1 MDNKYF
7 NLIDEQACFFKIFL
21 QECLSED
28 MRNILNGIS
37 KKTEVYV
44 FSGIIRNFFLGETI
58 FRDLDIVVGDV
69 ECVIDTIN
77 AVDSAVEFR
86 INSFGGVKVKIQN
99 LTIDLWGLENTW
111 GIRKDN
117 MPLTPMS
124 LLKTAFFNFSAIVFD
139 YNKSQF
145 YYDDAFVHFLENRM
159 MDVVYTKN
167 PNIPLCIINSCYYRE
182 KYGFGLSLKLCEW
195 IFNNYFSLTSNLK
208 AEINFDKV
216 QKQHF
221 SRGVISYNDLK
232 DFVLLC
238 YRHYKIGVPI
248 FPKFM

>member
-1 MDNKYF
+1 MDNKYS
-7 NLIDEQACFFKIFL
+7 NLIDDQACFFKIFL

-77 AVDSAVEFR
+77 AVDSAVEFK

-182 KYGFGLSLKLCEW
+182 KYGFGLTLKLCYW
-195 IFNNYFSLTSNLK
+195 IF
-208 AEINFDKV
+208 INHTFLASDKKCKETFNDV
-216 QKQHF
+216 QKHHF
-221 SRGVISYNDLK
+221 AKVVISYEHIR
-232 DFVLLC
+232 DFVFLC

-248 FPKFM
+248 LPRFM